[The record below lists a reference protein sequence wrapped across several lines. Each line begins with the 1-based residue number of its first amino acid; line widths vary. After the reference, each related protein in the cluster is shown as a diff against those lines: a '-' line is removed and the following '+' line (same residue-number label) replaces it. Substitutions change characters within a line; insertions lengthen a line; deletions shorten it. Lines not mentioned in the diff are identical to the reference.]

1 MFTVKQQLISEI
13 ENTENLTIL
22 VKLFEILQLMKQSPQ
37 HHPLLSLVGCIDDIE
52 AKTMKNIISQ
62 EFSKIE
68 GEW

>member
-13 ENTENLTIL
+13 ENTDDLAVL
-22 VKLFEILQLMKQSPQ
+22 VKLFEILQLMKPSAPQ
-37 HHPLLSLVGCIDDIE
+37 HLLLNLVGCIDNTE
-52 AKTMKNIISQ
+52 AEMMRNTISK